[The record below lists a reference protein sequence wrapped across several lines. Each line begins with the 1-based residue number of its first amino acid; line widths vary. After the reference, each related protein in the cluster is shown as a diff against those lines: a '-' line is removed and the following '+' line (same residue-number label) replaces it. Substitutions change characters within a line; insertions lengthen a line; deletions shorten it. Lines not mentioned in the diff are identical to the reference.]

1 MVTTEASTE
10 ASTAAS
16 TEATAPVTRQDLI
29 DLVVTEARLIDDG
42 RFEEWN
48 ALFADDGF
56 YWVPLSRGQT
66 DPIGQASLMYEDK
79 LLRDLR
85 IARLRDPR
93 AHSLQAPV
101 HCHHLLQLPTVEH
114 FDPDRND
121 YELRTAFH
129 YTERQRDDIQFHVG
143 TARLRLRVD
152 DGALKIVLKRVDL
165 LDADTA
171 LPMIQL
177 FP

>member
-1 MVTTEASTE
+1 MAS
-10 ASTAAS
+10 ATAAS
-16 TEATAPVTRQDLI
+16 REAAGATVTRDALI
-29 DLVVTEARLIDDG
+29 DFVVREARLIDDG

-66 DPIGQASLMYEDK
+66 DPIGQGSLMYEDK